1 MPNYLELKRKREARL
16 SNVPTPT
23 SMVEEEDDFI
33 LDPEASL
40 KKDDLQRPQ
49 FAKRDT

>member
-33 LDPEASL
+33 LDPEATL
-40 KKDDLQRPQ
+40 KKDDS
-49 FAKRDT
+49 AKTPVS